1 MQQTEA
7 DGGGPRVGLAFC
19 CVASCLR
26 QISQVCVRSRKY
38 VTGNRTKG
46 KVVGDGG
53 TNAKR
58 MRKHFT
64 GVAPVLNLCVR
75 RSTDRKIGRSTLS

>member
-1 MQQTEA
+1 MQQIEA

-46 KVVGDGG
+46 KVVGDGRD
-53 TNAKR
+53 KR
-58 MRKHFT
+58 QT
-64 GVAPVLNLCVR
+64 YEEAIPVWHRFLTFVFYR
-75 RSTDRKIGRSTLS
+75 DRLIGR